1 MIRKAI
7 TLCILII
14 LFIFCLNLN
23 SCSSSL
29 PPVDENAGYALLDSL
44 LVAFKE
50 LAEQKNAVIER
61 TNTALGEMAREAQ
74 RAEAQGQ
81 IDAVFFKRFQRILM
95 VIKCVITPVAK
106 DEEGWFVKSLYFEAL
121 EKFIEDIEGEPF
133 NIEKSGHN
141 VVLNKFTQAV
151 SHEIIDLRIYLDNK
165 EKREKLIKE
174 YQELLGISKE
184 SLELAEKDRQLMTWK
199 DISLVSAVLS
209 DYVTDY
215 GIAPK
220 QAGQYERQSEFEKS
234 LSPFYIKNL
243 PFKDGWGNG
252 FYVYT
257 GLSCNGIYDGI
268 KGCTEKDYIVISFG
282 RDGKKENWKYNPKD
296 PEAGIYELT
305 SDKDFDKDFVI
316 WNGKPIRVPRTKK
329 K

>member
-1 MIRKAI
+1 MTRKAI
-7 TLCILII
+7 TVCILMF
-14 LFIFCLNLN
+14 LLMFCLNLTP
-23 SCSSSL
+23 SFGTDTSAEES
-29 PPVDENAGYALLDSL
+29 AGYALLDSL
-44 LVAFKE
+44 LVTFKE
-50 LAEQKNAVIER
+50 LAEQRNDVVER

-74 RAEAQGQ
+74 KAESQGQ

-95 VIKCVITPVAK
+95 VIKCVITPIHR
-106 DEEGWFVKSLYFEAL
+106 DEEAWFTKSLYFEAL
-121 EKFIEDIEGEPF
+121 EKFVEDIEGEPF

-165 EKREKLIKE
+165 DKRERLIKE

-184 SLELAEKDRQLMTWK
+184 SPELAEKERQLKTMR
-199 DISLVSAVLS
+199 DISFVNAALS

-220 QAGQYERQSEFEKS
+220 QAGQYERESEFHKK

-257 GLSCNGIYDGI
+257 GKACNGIYDGI
-268 KGCTEKDYIVISFG
+268 KGCTDKDIIVISFG

-296 PEAGIYELT
+296 PEAGIYVVT
-305 SDKDFDKDFVI
+305 SNKDFDNDFVI
-316 WNGKPIRVPRTKK
+316 WNGKPIRAPRAKK

>member
-29 PPVDENAGYALLDSL
+29 PPAEENAGYALLDSL
-44 LVAFKE
+44 VVAFKE
-50 LAEQKNAVIER
+50 LAGQREGVMER
-61 TNTALGEMAREAQ
+61 TNAAIGEMAREAQ

-81 IDAVFFKRFQRILM
+81 IDTVFFKRFQRILV
-95 VIKCVITPVAK
+95 VIKCLITPIVK
-106 DEEGWFVKSLYFEAL
+106 GEDGWFIKSLYFDAIS
-121 EKFIEDIEGEPF
+121 KFVEDIEGEKF
-133 NIEKSGHN
+133 DIEKVGHN
-141 VVLNKFTQAV
+141 EAINKFTQAV
-151 SHEIIDLRIYLDNK
+151 SHEIIELRIYLDNK
-165 EKREKLIKE
+165 EKREKLIEE

-184 SLELAEKDRQLMTWK
+184 SPELAEKDRQLKTMK
-199 DISLVSAVLS
+199 DISLVNAVLS

-257 GLSCNGIYDGI
+257 GKACNGIYDGI
-268 KGCTEKDYIVISFG
+268 KDCTEKDYIVISFG

-316 WNGKPIRVPRTKK
+316 WNGKLIRAPKAKK
-329 K
+329 

>member
-1 MIRKAI
+1 MIRKTI
-7 TLCILII
+7 SQCIIII

-29 PPVDENAGYALLDSL
+29 PPAEENAGYALLDSL

-50 LAEQKNAVIER
+50 LAEQREAVMER
-61 TNTALGEMAREAQ
+61 TNAAIGEMAREAQ
-74 RAEAQGQ
+74 RAESQGQ
-81 IDAVFFKRFQRILM
+81 IDTVFFKRFQRILV
-95 VIKCVITPVAK
+95 VIKCVITPVSK
-106 DEEGWFVKSLYFEAL
+106 DEEAWFTKSLYFEAL
-121 EKFIEDIEGEPF
+121 EKFIEDIEGEPI

-141 VVLNKFTQAV
+141 VIINKFTQAV
-151 SHEIIDLRIYLDNK
+151 SNEIIDLRIYLDNK
-165 EKREKLIKE
+165 EKREKLIEE

-184 SLELAEKDRQLMTWK
+184 TPELAEKERQLKTMN
-199 DISLVSAVLS
+199 DISLVNAAIS
-209 DYVTDY
+209 DHLTDY
-215 GIAPK
+215 GFPPK
-220 QAGQYERQSEFEKS
+220 QAGTYERQGDFHKA

-257 GLSCNGIYDGI
+257 GLACNGIYDGI
-268 KGCTEKDYIVISFG
+268 KGSTEKDYIVISFG

-296 PEAGIYELT
+296 PEAGIYVVT
-305 SDKDFDKDFVI
+305 SDKDFDNDFVI
-316 WNGKPIRVPRTKK
+316 WNGKMIRAPRTKK